1 MSIPLSPEAVTI
13 THADSNQDNQIYM
26 AAEAIWGIESDHLP
40 QAKFEELRAVL
51 VGCLERRYGP
61 CLVKGFGNTFVIFM
75 DRDYEKKPC
84 SLPTC
89 MVTDA
94 AHRCSRCMA
103 LYCSREH
110 QKAHWDTH
118 KHVCIK
124 K

>member
-1 MSIPLSPEAVTI
+1 MSIPLRPGAVTI

-26 AAEAIWGIESDHLP
+26 AAKAIWGIERDNLP
-40 QAKFEELRAVL
+40 RERFEELRSVL
-51 VGCLERRYGP
+51 EGSLERKYGS
-61 CLVKGFGNTFVIFM
+61 CLVKGVERTFIICM
-75 DRDYEKKPC
+75 DADYETKRC

-89 MVTDA
+89 KVTDA
-94 AHRCSRCMA
+94 AFRCSRCMA